1 MAGPI
6 LRAGDRLLRP
16 AQDCSKSY
24 GGSLVFFEIE
34 RLSETEYRERRIRE
48 TRPDP
53 LSAFPEALHTWSPAA
68 DGRVAID
75 GMRTL
80 RRFS

>member
-6 LRAGDRLLRP
+6 IRTGGRLLRP
-16 AQDCSKSY
+16 AQDCSLSY
-24 GGSLVFFEIE
+24 GGSILFFEIE
-34 RLSETEYRERRIRE
+34 RLSATEYRERQVRH

-53 LSAFPEALHTWSPAA
+53 RSPFPEALHTWAPAA